1 MKTTVLDRKALN
13 ELSSVIINAA
23 ITVHREMGPG
33 LLESVYHHCMIKE
46 LKERELEVQTMVR
59 IPLHYKGQSLNKDYV
74 LDLLVEDE
82 IILELK
88 ASDVILPVY
97 EAQLISYLRL
107 ANKRLG
113 LLINFNASLLRKGS
127 NDSFSDFSHTNY
139 SAKPPIQK

>member
-74 LDLLVEDE
+74 IDLLS
-82 IILELK
+82 K
-88 ASDVILPVY
+88 M
-97 EAQLISYLRL
+97 R
-107 ANKRLG
+107 
-113 LLINFNASLLRKGS
+113 
-127 NDSFSDFSHTNY
+127 
-139 SAKPPIQK
+139 

>member
-74 LDLLVEDE
+74 IDLLVEDE

-113 LLINFNASLLRKGS
+113 LLINFTASLLRKGS
-127 NDSFSDFSHTNY
+127 NDSFSAFSHTN
-139 SAKPPIQK
+139 